1 MSFSFEMSHL
11 TEQLIH
17 YNKRMM
23 NTPVTNPR
31 LSQLAT
37 YEEEHCY
44 YDNTEDEDINC
55 YQEEIYEFI
64 YVRQDMEDSNLEE
77 CSVYDFQ

>member
-1 MSFSFEMSHL
+1 MSISFKMSHL
-11 TEQLIH
+11 TECFIH
-17 YNKRMM
+17 YNNRMM
-23 NTPVTNPR
+23 NTPLPSPR

-44 YDNTEDEDINC
+44 YDSSEEEQNC

-64 YVRQDMEDSNLEE
+64 YVRQDVDDKDFEE